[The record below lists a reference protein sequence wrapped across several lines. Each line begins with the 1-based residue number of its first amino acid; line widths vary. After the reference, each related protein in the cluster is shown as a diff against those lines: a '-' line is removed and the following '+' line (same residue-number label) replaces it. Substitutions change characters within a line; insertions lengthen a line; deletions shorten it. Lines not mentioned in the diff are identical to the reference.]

1 MRQARGDLMKLYAP
15 GAGYGP
21 DTTLTDTELIVGRE
35 HYPTAEV
42 SAVRAFI
49 KPSRLLAAVY
59 QVTVGDKVVNVSF
72 TQKDLEAGNAI
83 IEELDRIALRNRGGR
98 TGEEVRERR
107 REEDVCEALA
117 GRCAADG
124 LDDGM
129 DPQLLRRHLAVVVNG
144 LEPDEHPYVTFV
156 ALANYRDGRRND
168 GQFAFVATERALHS
182 SQRRLFGLRPVT
194 LPWETVTDIALEE
207 GTERSVLTIKAPRD
221 AMRLGLGSGEAV
233 AAVAALHAAW
243 RGTPLSPAP
252 RDAVLYTKGAEPNPK
267 ATGSDVAV
275 PSPPGDPYE
284 EVKKAK
290 ELLDLGILTQ
300 EEFDRKKRQ
309 LLGL

>member
-1 MRQARGDLMKLYAP
+1 MKLYAP

-21 DTTLTDTELIVGRE
+21 DTTLTDTELVVGRE
-35 HYPTAEV
+35 HYPTSEV
-42 SAVRAFI
+42 TAVRAFT

-59 QVTVGDKVVNVSF
+59 QVTVGDRVVNVSF
-72 TQKDLEAGNAI
+72 AQKDLEAGNAI

-98 TGEEVRERR
+98 TDEEVRERR
-107 REEDVCEALA
+107 LEADACEALA
-117 GRCAADG
+117 RRCAADG

-129 DPQLLRRHLAVVVNG
+129 DPQLLRRHLTVVADG
-144 LEPDEHPYVTFV
+144 LEPDERPYATFV
-156 ALANYRDGRRND
+156 AQANYRDARHND
-168 GQFAFVATERALHS
+168 GRFAFVATQRALHS

-207 GTERSVLTIKAPRD
+207 GTERSVLTVQAPRD
-221 AMRLGLGSGEAV
+221 AMRLGLGPDEAL
-233 AAVAALHAAW
+233 AVVEALHAAR
-243 RGTPLSPAP
+243 RGTSLSPAP
-252 RDAVLYTKGAEPNPK
+252 KGSVAEPKGAGPNPGAAGSGIA
-267 ATGSDVAV
+267 AT
-275 PSPPGDPYE
+275 SPLADPYE

>member
-1 MRQARGDLMKLYAP
+1 MKLYAP

-21 DTTLTDTELIVGRE
+21 DTTLTDTELVVGRE
-35 HYPTAEV
+35 HYPTSEV
-42 SAVRAFI
+42 MAVRAFT

-59 QVTVGDKVVNVSF
+59 QVTVGNRVVNVSF
-72 TQKDLEAGNAI
+72 AQKDLEAGNAI

-98 TGEEVRERR
+98 TDEEVRERR
-107 REEDVCEALA
+107 LEADACEALA
-117 GRCAADG
+117 RRCEADG

-129 DPQLLRRHLAVVVNG
+129 DHQLLRRHLTVVADG
-144 LEPDEHPYVTFV
+144 LEPDERPYATFV
-156 ALANYRDGRRND
+156 AQANYRDARHND
-168 GQFAFVATERALHS
+168 GQFAFVATQRALHS

-207 GTERSVLTIKAPRD
+207 GTERSVLTVQAPRD
-221 AMRLGLGSGEAV
+221 AMRLGLGPDEAL
-233 AAVAALHAAW
+233 AVVEALHAAR
-243 RGTPLSPAP
+243 RGTSLSPAP
-252 RDAVLYTKGAEPNPK
+252 KGSVAEPKGAEPNPGAAGTGVA
-267 ATGSDVAV
+267 AT
-275 PSPPGDPYE
+275 SPLADPYE

>member
-1 MRQARGDLMKLYAP
+1 MKLYAP

-21 DTTLTDTELIVGRE
+21 DTTLTDTELIVGRD
-35 HYPTAEV
+35 HYPTSKV
-42 SAVRAFI
+42 TAVRAFI

-59 QVTVGDKVVNVSF
+59 QVTVDDKVVNVSF
-72 TQKDLEAGNAI
+72 AQKDLEAGNAI

-107 REEDVCEALA
+107 REKDVCEALA
-117 GRCAADG
+117 GRCVADG

-144 LEPDEHPYVTFV
+144 LKPNEHPYVTFV
-156 ALANYRDGRRND
+156 AQANYRDGRRND
-168 GQFAFVATERALHS
+168 GQFAFVATQRALHS

-207 GTERSVLTIKAPRD
+207 GTERSVLTINAPRD
-221 AMRLGLGSGEAV
+221 AMRLGLGPDEAV
-233 AAVAALHAAW
+233 AAVAALRAAW
-243 RGTPLSPAP
+243 RGTPLSPAT
-252 RDAVLYTKGAEPNPK
+252 RGAVLYTESAETSPK
-267 ATGSDVAV
+267 AAGSDVAS
-275 PSPPGDPYE
+275 PSPLGDPYE